1 MKKDPLIFLEH
12 ILDSID
18 KIEIFIKGNSKSL
31 FFGNEEK
38 LSDCFS
44 DIIEEE
50 EYKETIKSTKYL
62 LTSSVHSCLESLASG
77 NNPVYFK
84 RYDGGHKIPKRTG
97 PIVNNFI
104 SDSFNFFEVNSSEF
118 VKFK

>member
-1 MKKDPLIFLEH
+1 M
-12 ILDSID
+12 
-18 KIEIFIKGNSKSL
+18 EIALRLPFAIGGIVPIAGFIKFKDALANEATEESKNTPVLLLHGNQDEIIHVTASEKAHE
-31 FFGNEEK
+31 FF
-38 LSDCFS
+38 
-44 DIIEEE
+44 
-50 EYKETIKSTKYL
+50 KERS
-62 LTSSVHSCLESLASG
+62 
-77 NNPVYFK
+77 NPVYFK